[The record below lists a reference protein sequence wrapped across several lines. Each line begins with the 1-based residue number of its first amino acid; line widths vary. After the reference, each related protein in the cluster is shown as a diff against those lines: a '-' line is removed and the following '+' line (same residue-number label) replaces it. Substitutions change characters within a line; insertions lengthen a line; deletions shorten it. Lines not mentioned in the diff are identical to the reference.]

1 MKKALSLL
9 IAIILAIVCLASCD
23 EGVTHL
29 GHKYKYIPY
38 EQGHFKQYT
47 CGCPS
52 PDILEEHYDRDSDLF
67 CDACGHVVSNPSCG
81 DTKWQ
86 SSETHHWWLPEPE
99 GEVMIDIVY
108 GYGEHEDMDQ
118 DMFCDICGYELEL
131 RVVNDILRNQAG
143 CEWLN
148 DASAENIAEIKIISE
163 AVGVAPG
170 AFKNISTT
178 TDEEVIE
185 RIFKDVYFSEVISI
199 SKSKAEID
207 GGGAITVKF
216 IFKGGQ
222 EKELYIN
229 NGNYRD
235 DNGDYFE
242 LLIIPSFNEED
253 NATKSYG
260 FITYQG
266 YGELYDAGGNAICS
280 FWMEELEFIRVTDD
294 IVLDTKPITHY
305 VETEFGKIYF
315 LSDEYFYVE
324 GIVEGD
330 PWVGTKPQY
339 FQLVG
344 KNLEEL
350 IYDYTVLPD

>member
-1 MKKALSLL
+1 MKKVLTLCL
-9 IAIILAIVCLASCD
+9 IAVLCLCCL
-23 EGVTHL
+23 T
-29 GHKYKYIPY
+29 
-38 EQGHFKQYT
+38 
-47 CGCPS
+47 
-52 PDILEEHYDRDSDLF
+52 
-67 CDACGHVVSNPSCG
+67 ACGER
-81 DTKWQ
+81 KWKC
-86 SSETHHWWLPEPE
+86 SDTHHWILSPQIWDNT
-99 GEVMIDIVY
+99 GEIYFYGKHIDR
-108 GYGEHEDMDQ
+108 DDNWR
-118 DMFCDICGYELEL
+118 CDVCGYEMEL

-143 CEWLN
+143 AEWLN
-148 DASAENIAEIKIISE
+148 DVSAENIAEIKIISE

-170 AFKNISTT
+170 TFKDISTT
-178 TDEEVIE
+178 TDEAVIE
-185 RIFKDVYFSEVISI
+185 RVFEDIFLSEVISI
-199 SKSKAEID
+199 PKSEGEVD
-207 GGGAITVKF
+207 GGGAITIKF

-222 EKELYIN
+222 VKELHLN

-235 DNGDYFE
+235 TNGNHFE
-242 LLIIPSFNEED
+242 LLNVPSFNEED
-253 NATKSYG
+253 NSTKSYG
-260 FITYQG
+260 FITYRG
-266 YGELYDAGGNAICS
+266 YGELYDAGGGTICS
-280 FWMEELEFIRVTDD
+280 FWMDEIEFIKVTDD